1 MDKGKK
7 KIIHKRISLAATI
20 LKFALLLFIIAGI
33 PLYVYFFQPDVLQQF
48 SSLNQVSAMF
58 REYKGYSAL
67 VCIAAQIVQV
77 IICFIPGQWIQI
89 ASGYALGFWL
99 GLLLSLAGAAIG
111 SVITYYLAKI
121 LGQDAM
127 HLIFG
132 EEKINSFVQNLN
144 SKKAIML
151 VFLFY
156 LIPGFPKDLLAYAAG
171 ISDMKLKAFLTV
183 SMIGRTPGMI
193 GSLLIGKQIEI
204 GAYTAAVIIAVVAV
218 ILFILGIIFR
228 NKLTNLLDKVYD
240 HLYH

>member
-1 MDKGKK
+1 MDKGRKN
-7 KIIHKRISLAATI
+7 IIHKRISLASTI
-20 LKFALLLFIIAGI
+20 LKFVLLLFIIAGI
-33 PLYVYFFQPDVLQQF
+33 PLYVYFFQPDLLQQF
-48 SSLNQVSAMF
+48 SSLDQISAMF

-67 VCIAAQIVQV
+67 VCIIAQIIQI

-89 ASGYALGFWL
+89 ASAYALGFWL
-99 GLLLSLAGAAIG
+99 GLLLSLTGAVIG

-132 EEKINSFVQNLN
+132 EEKINSFVQKLN
-144 SKKAIML
+144 SKKAFAL

-171 ISDMKLKAFLTV
+171 ISDMKLKAFLLV
-183 SMIGRTPGMI
+183 SMVGRTPGMI

-204 GAYTAAVIIAVVAV
+204 GAYTAATIIAIIAV
-218 ILFILGIIFR
+218 ILFIFGVTLR
-228 NKLTNLLDKVYD
+228 NKLTELLDKGYD
-240 HLYH
+240 RLYH